1 VSGERLNRWR
11 FRRLALLAC
20 IALFCVFA
28 VYVAQAAFAPVV
40 SAGRWELLFIAIAGL
55 GFVLAVCRRIFDFV
69 RKPRAGAAGQ
79 AGARQRDTG

>member
-1 VSGERLNRWR
+1 MSDERPNG
-11 FRRLALLAC
+11 RRLRRLTLLAC

-55 GFVLAVCRRIFDFV
+55 GFVLAVCRRIFDLS
-69 RKPRAGAAGQ
+69 RKPRAGAAGETR
-79 AGARQRDTG
+79 ARQRNRG